1 MATMPSVM
9 TALVTPF
16 DANGEIDLEAH
27 RHNLDTL
34 IGRGVTGFL
43 VAGST
48 GEGSYLEPAERSRLL
63 TAARAD
69 HDDRVYLSCGV
80 AAESLRQGVGQ
91 VTEAATAGADSAVVL
106 TPTSL
111 ARGNHG
117 AVHDY
122 FLGMAE
128 ASPIPIL
135 LYSVPAVTGYEL
147 PIDQVVALSTHPNI
161 IGMKDSGGRPVRIQ
175 EVHHRIDDEFVIYAG
190 ASSMLAQSMAA
201 GGSGAIT
208 ASANYVPEYVL
219 RIVETSQQSQAAADR
234 LQQRLTVLVRE
245 VESHGIPGTKVAAAA
260 AGLRPGFPRAPLR
273 PLTGEERTRI
283 VAALRLANLSAVEQP
298 AV

>member
-1 MATMPSVM
+1 VATQPSVM
-9 TALVTPF
+9 PALVTPF
-16 DANGEIDLEAH
+16 DAEGQLDLDAH
-27 RHNLDTL
+27 RHNLEVL
-34 IGRGVTGFL
+34 IGRGVAGFL

-48 GEGSYLEPAERSRLL
+48 GEGPYLEPGERGALL
-63 TAARAD
+63 AAARDD
-69 HDDRVYLSCGV
+69 HGDRLYLSCGI

-91 VTEAATAGADSAVVL
+91 VAEAATAGADSAVVL
-106 TPTSL
+106 TPTTL
-111 ARGNHG
+111 ARGNHA
-117 AVHDY
+117 AVRDY

-147 PIDQVVALSTHPNI
+147 PIDQIVALSTHPNI

-175 EVHHRIDDEFVIYAG
+175 EVHGRIEDDFVIYAG

-201 GGSGAIT
+201 GGAGAIT
-208 ASANYVPEYVL
+208 ASANYAPEYV
-219 RIVETSQQSQAAADR
+219 RAIVTTSQQSQAAADR
-234 LQQRLTVLVRE
+234 LQQQLTVLVRE
-245 VESHGIPGTKVAAAA
+245 VESHGIPGTKVAAAE

-273 PLTGEERTRI
+273 PLGGEERTRV
-283 VAALRLANLSAVEQP
+283 VAALRLADLSVEEYP